1 MAQNYTIDVYDS
13 AHTAATDLQNIENN
27 FAVLKSNH
35 SGAATPS
42 NTEAGMLWADI
53 DSGAS
58 NELVLK
64 VRDDG
69 DATWFGLLHGD
80 ATHIILV
87 YRNTAL
93 DGWAIDSSAS
103 DRAVAVKGGATYTT
117 GGANAGSWTIS
128 GLTNDAQGSHTHAMA
143 TSGTLAN
150 VQETGQVCVTGG
162 YLVAAT
168 QIEAPGGDTLDK
180 ITDDTDQ
187 EANHTHT
194 ISSDATWRVSAAVF
208 TMQYL
213 DI

>member
-13 AHTAATDLQNIENN
+13 THTAATDLQNIENN
-27 FAVLKSNH
+27 FAVLKSSH
-35 SGAATPS
+35 SGASTPS

-69 DATWFGLLHGD
+69 DASWFGLLHGD

-93 DGWAIDSSAS
+93 DGWAIDASAS
-103 DRAVAVKGGATYTT
+103 DRVVAVKGGGTYTT

-128 GLTNDAQGSHTHAMA
+128 GLTNDSQGSHSHAMA
-143 TSGTLAN
+143 TSGL
-150 VQETGQVCVTGG
+150 ETDYDNLKDVVLSGGMLKVTVGTG
-162 YLVAAT
+162 SQAAL
-168 QIEAPGGDTLDK
+168 PLL
-180 ITDDTDQ
+180 TDDTDTY
-187 EANHTHT
+187 AAHTHT
-194 ISSDATWRVSAAVF
+194 VSSDGTWRVSAAVF

-213 DI
+213 DM